1 LLRFFGF
8 LLCKLDMDYDRK
20 VHLAV
25 DPSLSSVLLA
35 NLLADP
41 YLSTSINAS
50 ATWR

>member
-1 LLRFFGF
+1 
-8 LLCKLDMDYDRK
+8 MDYDRK
-20 VHLAV
+20 IHLAV

-41 YLSTSINAS
+41 YLSTSSNAS